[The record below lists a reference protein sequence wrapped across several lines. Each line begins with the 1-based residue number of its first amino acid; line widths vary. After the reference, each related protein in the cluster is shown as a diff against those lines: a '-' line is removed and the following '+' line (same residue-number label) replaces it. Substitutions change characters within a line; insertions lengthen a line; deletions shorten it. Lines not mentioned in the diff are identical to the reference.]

1 MAYRISVLSLDELGK
16 AGVRLWPGGF
26 SYLVIIILVYCR
38 IQLKRPSSCSGYPIE
53 PFRLPTIAFTSKGIG
68 VSANSNSKRL
78 ARVATTLSISMF
90 AMLFTYASSRTIAKQ
105 YIIQLHAFPASCQIS
120 LTFVLLSQPP
130 LWFEFVRINAKDG
143 LSTTE
148 SC

>member
-26 SYLVIIILVYCR
+26 SYLVIIISVYCR
-38 IQLKRPSSCSGYPIE
+38 IRLKRLSSCSGYPIE

-68 VSANSNSKRL
+68 VPANSNSKKTRQSCHDL
-78 ARVATTLSISMF
+78 IDFHVCDA
-90 AMLFTYASSRTIAKQ
+90 FTYASSRTIAKQ